1 MIHPDT
7 ELRFISPVTGHGVV
21 ARHFLPRGTITWVRD
36 PFDQVINARS
46 HAALPGPLA
55 AALDHFCYRRCDG
68 SYLLCWDHAR
78 YMNHSFT
85 PNCLLTPYEVEIAV
99 CDIHPGEEL
108 TNDYGLFNLR
118 EPFTPHERH
127 EDRSLVLPDDLPRHA
142 REWDTRI
149 TAALK
154 DFPSLPQALAPLF
167 PDGVAESLQEV
178 ALGLAALRSTLEL
191 FHRPDIP
198 GGFC

>member
-1 MIHPDT
+1 MTHPDT
-7 ELRFISPVTGHGVV
+7 EVRLISPVIGHGVV
-21 ARHFLPRGTITWVRD
+21 ARRFLPRGTITWARD
-36 PFDQVINARS
+36 PFDQVINANT
-46 HAALPGPLA
+46 HAALPEPLA

-118 EPFTPHERH
+118 EPFTPDAGHEGR
-127 EDRSLVLPDDLPRHA
+127 RQVLPDDLARHS
-142 REWDTRI
+142 REWDARI

-154 DFPSLPQALAPLF
+154 EFPSLPQALAPLV
-167 PDGVAESLQEV
+167 PKGVAESLQEV
-178 ALGLAALRSTLEL
+178 ALGFAALRSTLEL
-191 FHRPDIP
+191 FHHPDTP
-198 GGFC
+198 GSSC